1 MKLKQKDPE
10 KVFVD
15 FQKETKLSDEHI
27 EAFEKYA
34 DLLMTSNEDFNLTA
48 IRDLSGIMRQHFQDS
63 ISLAQATDLMKIK
76 SIADIGTGAGFPAL
90 PLKIL
95 YPHLTVY
102 LIEVT
107 KKKQNFLLEVVKLL
121 GLTDVHIVDA
131 DWRTFLR
138 TTKYDIDMF
147 ITRAALDEVEL
158 IRMFQPSCFYKDREL
173 VYWVTDLWEPHK
185 KAIPFLTRCFEY
197 KLAKKSRQLA
207 FFKAP

>member
-10 KVFVD
+10 KIFID
-15 FQKETKLSDEHI
+15 FQKETNLSDEHVA
-27 EAFEKYA
+27 AFEKYA
-34 DLLMTSNEDFNLTA
+34 HFLMESNEEFNLTA
-48 IRDLSGIMRQHFQDS
+48 IRDLAGVMRQHFQDS
-63 ISLAQATDLMKIK
+63 IALAQATDLTKIK
-76 SIADIGTGAGFPAL
+76 SIADVGTGAGFPAI

-138 TTKYDIDMF
+138 TTTYDIDMF
-147 ITRAALDEVEL
+147 VTRAALDEVEL
-158 IRMFQPSCFYKDREL
+158 IRMFQPSCFYKNREL

-185 KAIPFLTRCFEY
+185 KAIPLISRRFDY
-197 KLAKKSRQLA
+197 KLGKKSRQLA
-207 FFKAP
+207 FFKAT